1 MFILVIT
8 NIKEIKA
15 NLLNTPLVVQIG
27 YALTGTNHPTK

>member
-1 MFILVIT
+1 MFILVMT

-15 NLLNTPLVVQIG
+15 NLLNTPIVGQIG